1 MVAYIVSNKTGPRRW
16 TTRVCM
22 TPAEAIGY
30 AEDCVK
36 LGGEPLLFAPPGLW
50 MKLRE
55 FTAYSGE
62 AQDLGG

>member
-1 MVAYIVSNKTGPRRW
+1 
-16 TTRVCM
+16 M

-50 MKLRE
+50 MKLPE

-62 AQDLGG
+62 GEQFGGG